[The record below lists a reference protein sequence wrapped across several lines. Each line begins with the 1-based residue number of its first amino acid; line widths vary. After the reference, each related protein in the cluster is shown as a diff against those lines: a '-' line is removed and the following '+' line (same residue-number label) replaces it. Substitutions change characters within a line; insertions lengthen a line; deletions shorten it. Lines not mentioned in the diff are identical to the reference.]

1 MVKVKVCG
9 ITNVS
14 DAAASVD
21 AGCDALGFVFY
32 KKSPRYVSPA
42 VAARIIHELPAGT
55 LAMGVFV
62 NAHEKTVRRI
72 AGLCG
77 LDILQFHGNESVEFC
92 SRFKDYKVIKAFRVK
107 NKLDGE
113 KIAGYKTFAYLF
125 DTYVAS
131 QAGGTGRRFDWK
143 LIRSLRDLKRPIFL
157 SGGLTAENVC
167 EAVKIARPDWVD
179 ASSSLE
185 ISAGKKD
192 HAKVKAFI
200 RSAKKAEVLR
210 QG

>member
-1 MVKVKVCG
+1 MVKVKICG

-14 DAAASVD
+14 DADASVG
-21 AGCDALGFVFY
+21 AGCDAVGFVFY
-32 KKSPRYVSPA
+32 KKSPRYVSPP

-55 LAMGVFV
+55 LAVGVFV
-62 NAHEKTVRRI
+62 NAREKTVRRI
-72 AGLCG
+72 ARLCG

-92 SRFKDYKVIKAFRVK
+92 ARFKEYKVIKSFRVK
-107 NKLDGE
+107 NKLDEE
-113 KIAGYKTFAYLF
+113 KIAGYKTFAYLM
-125 DTYVAS
+125 DTFVAS
-131 QAGGTGRRFDWK
+131 QAGGTGKRFDWK
-143 LIRSLRDLKRPIFL
+143 LIRGRRDLKRPIFL

-167 EAVKIARPDWVD
+167 EAVKVARPDWVD

-200 RSAKKAEVLR
+200 QSVKKASALR
-210 QG
+210 AV